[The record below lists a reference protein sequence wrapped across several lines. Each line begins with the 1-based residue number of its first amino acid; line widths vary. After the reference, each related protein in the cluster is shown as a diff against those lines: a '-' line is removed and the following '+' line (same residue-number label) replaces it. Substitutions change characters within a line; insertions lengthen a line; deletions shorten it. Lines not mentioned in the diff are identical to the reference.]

1 MEVTPLPRQLTLY
14 VNYACHLRCLHC
26 YLYGVAEYDRKYM
39 SPMSRGAM
47 TWDVF
52 SRSVDPGLETGQPMT
67 IFLMGGEPCLHPD
80 IVTMV
85 KHVSSRAGVY
95 VDMNTHGMML
105 PRFAVPLID
114 AGINAIYVS
123 LDGSC
128 AETNDSL
135 RGAGTFDRTVAGINA
150 AVRARSG
157 QRSVK
162 VAINATVTKYNVG
175 DLRALTTLAES
186 LGVDELFLNLPTF
199 VRESEGIAA
208 SHLME
213 KAHKI
218 RFTSWRGFVIDSVI
232 DGIDGDKLAEELEAL
247 SGTKWNM
254 RVFLQPV
261 GYKPKELATYFTDGW
276 KRVVRERCC
285 SVRNF
290 RTTVLPNGDVTPCT
304 IYPDIVLGNV
314 TSQSLR
320 DIWTG
325 ENYSRFRADVGRRL
339 YPTCHRCC
347 DLFDETLGDPDAF
360 LNGSRENLK
369 LTTAS

>member
-1 MEVTPLPRQLTLY
+1 MDVTPLPRQVTLY

-26 YLYGVAEYDRKYM
+26 YLYGIAEYDRKFM

-47 TWDVF
+47 TWDTF
-52 SRSVDPGLETGQPMT
+52 TRAVDPGLATGQPMT

-80 IVTMV
+80 IVAMV
-85 KHVSSRAGVY
+85 KHISSREGVY

-105 PRFAVPLID
+105 PRFATPLID

-135 RGAGTFDRTVAGINA
+135 RGTGTFDRTVAGIRA
-150 AVRARSG
+150 AIKARDG
-157 QRSVK
+157 RSVK

-175 DLRALTTLAES
+175 DLRALTALAES

-199 VRESEGIAA
+199 VRESEGVAA
-208 SHLME
+208 SNLMAQ
-213 KAHKI
+213 AHKI
-218 RFTSWRGFVIDSVI
+218 HFTSWRGFVIDPVI
-232 DGIDGDKLAEELEAL
+232 DGIDGRALAEELEAL
-247 SGTKWNM
+247 SSTHWDV
-254 RVFLQPV
+254 RLFLQPV
-261 GYKPKELATYFTDGW
+261 GYKPKELASYFTDGW
-276 KRVVRERCC
+276 KSVVRERCC

-314 TSQSLR
+314 MTHSLP

-325 ENYSRFRADVGRRL
+325 ENYARFRADVGRRL
-339 YPTCHRCC
+339 YPTCYRCC

-360 LNGSRENLK
+360 LNGSRENVK
-369 LTTAS
+369 LGIGS